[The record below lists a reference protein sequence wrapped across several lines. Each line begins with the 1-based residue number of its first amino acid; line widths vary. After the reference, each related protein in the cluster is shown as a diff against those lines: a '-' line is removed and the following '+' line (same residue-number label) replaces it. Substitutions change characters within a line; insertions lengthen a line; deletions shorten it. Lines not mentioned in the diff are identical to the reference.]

1 MLSFQLFWAVT
12 STDSYSSMT
21 YNQKK
26 LYVRSSC
33 PSKRLKI
40 TDTGEYDVV
49 YISVILF
56 YLSTGK
62 YLIKV

>member
-21 YNQKK
+21 YKQKK

-33 PSKRLKI
+33 ISTRLKF